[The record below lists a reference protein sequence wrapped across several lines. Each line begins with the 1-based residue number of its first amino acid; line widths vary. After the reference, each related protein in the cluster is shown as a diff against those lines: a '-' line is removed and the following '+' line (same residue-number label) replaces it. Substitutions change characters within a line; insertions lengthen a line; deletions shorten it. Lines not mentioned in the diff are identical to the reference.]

1 MKKLLNLNSQYRV
14 LDFIMRMEDE
24 TDRYVIEDEQGFL
37 RVNAHSITGVLY
49 ASRDFD
55 NLYLVNCTNDGYFPS
70 FVEEFK

>member
-1 MKKLLNLNSQYRV
+1 MRKQLFLNSQYKV

-24 TDRYVIEDEQGFL
+24 ADRYVIENKEGYL

-55 NLYLVNCTNDGYFPS
+55 DLYLINSTNDGYFPS